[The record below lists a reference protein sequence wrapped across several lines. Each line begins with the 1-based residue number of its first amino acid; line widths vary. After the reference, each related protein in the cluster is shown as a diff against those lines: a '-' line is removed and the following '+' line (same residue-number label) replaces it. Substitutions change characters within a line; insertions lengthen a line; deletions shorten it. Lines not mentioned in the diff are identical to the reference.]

1 MLIAHARLR
10 ARVAVLTIVSFL
22 TGPVAPLFARQ
33 APTTTQAP
41 AKPATATPAPAKP
54 AAATPAAAKPATPT
68 AAKAAPAPVPADGG
82 WPRAYTTASGATMVI
97 YQPQVA
103 AWEEQKRLTAY
114 SAVSYTSKGATKPT
128 LGTIKLESDTSV
140 ALDERLVNF
149 SQLMVTESNFP
160 TLDRDRLRVVVS
172 EITAAI
178 PLDDRVIGLDRV
190 LANIDTSQVIPKNV
204 DGVKA
209 DPPPIFFSQ
218 TPAILVNLDG
228 EPIWAPIKQ
237 NDLQSAVNTNWD
249 LFQHVPTKTFY
260 LRNEKAW
267 LKATDLNG
275 PWTSTTDLPDSF
287 EKLPDD
293 DPNWKEIKDNLPGWR
308 SKTGQA
314 PKVFVSL
321 VPAELIL
328 VTGGK
333 PVYATITGVPKLLW
347 VSNTESDVFRM
358 GATGAVYFLVSG
370 RWFSAPDFT
379 GPWTFATPNLP
390 DDFKKIPLEHA
401 RSRVL
406 ASVPG
411 TTQAAE
417 AVLLASIPQTARVSK
432 TLQAPM
438 IDVSGRSGR
447 VPADRDDDG
456 AARGQHGQGR
466 LQGRGSV
473 LPLLPGRLVHVD
485 DAERPVVGHRQR
497 AEGDLFDSGQL
508 VVLPRHLRRRPGVE
522 QRRSGFRDGHGVH
535 RRDDRI
541 RLRNVGHGVLLPA
554 VYGFYGGYPYY
565 YPRYPSYGYHASYN
579 PWTGAYTRGV
589 SAYGPYGG
597 AGAAQRYNPRTGT
610 YSRGAVAYG
619 PGGSRG
625 VAQAYNPRTGA
636 YGQTRQ
642 GSNVYGN
649 WGSTQVQRGDQWAST
664 SHVTNN
670 RTGTT
675 TRTASGSGGGSAVT
689 RTGGA
694 GGNSGAV
701 KTGSG
706 DMYAGRDGNVYKN
719 TGDGWQKSD
728 GNGNW
733 NNVQPPTDAQKQ
745 QAQDRASQAGD
756 RGTQAGTQSS
766 GRAAG
771 WDSSTAGQVQ
781 RDSAARAEGTQRT
794 TDQGRVQSGSSTRSG
809 SYRAGGGASRGGG
822 GGGRRR

>member
-1 MLIAHARLR
+1 
-10 ARVAVLTIVSFL
+10 
-22 TGPVAPLFARQ
+22 
-33 APTTTQAP
+33 
-41 AKPATATPAPAKP
+41 
-54 AAATPAAAKPATPT
+54 
-68 AAKAAPAPVPADGG
+68 
-82 WPRAYTTASGATMVI
+82 MVI

-103 AWEEQKRLTAY
+103 TWEEQKRLTAY
-114 SAVSYTSKGATKPT
+114 SAVSYTMKGVSKPA
-128 LGTIKLESDTSV
+128 LGTIKLEANTSV

-149 SQLMVTESNFP
+149 SDLMIVESNFA
-160 TLDRDRLRVVVS
+160 TLDRDQLRVVAS
-172 EITAAI
+172 ELTSAM
-178 PLDDRVIGLDRV
+178 PTDDRVIGLDRV
-190 LANIDTSQVIPKNV
+190 LANLDTSKIIPKSV
-204 DGVKA
+204 EGVKA

-228 EPIWAPIKQ
+228 PPIWAPIKG
-237 NDLQSAVNTNWD
+237 NDLQTAVNTNWD
-249 LFQHVPTKTFY
+249 LFQHVPTKTLY
-260 LRNEKAW
+260 LRNEKQW

-293 DPNWKEIKDNLPGWR
+293 DPNWKDVKDNLPGWR
-308 SKTGQA
+308 SKAGDP
-314 PKVFVSL
+314 PKVFVSQ

-333 PVYATITGVPKLLW
+333 PVYATITGAPKLLW

-358 GATGAVYFLVSG
+358 GATGTVYFLVSG
-370 RWFSAPDFT
+370 RWFSASDFN

-417 AVLLASIPQTARVSK
+417 AVLLASIPQTARVNK
-432 TLQAPM
+432 TLQAPK
-438 IDVSGRSGR
+438 IDYQGGMAEFQPIETTTVQRAVNTDKDVFKVGDLYYLCFQGVWFMSTMPNGPWSVTGNVPKEIYSIPVSSSSYP
-447 VPADRDDDG
+447 VTYVTV
-456 AARGQHGQGR
+456 QE
-466 LQGRGSV
+466 SN
-473 LPLLPGRLVHVD
+473 D
-485 DAERPVVGHRQR
+485 DAVVFATAAAYTGVMI
-497 AEGDLFDSGQL
+497 AFGCAMWGSGYYY
-508 VVLPRHLRRRPGVE
+508 PPY
-522 QRRSGFRDGHGVH
+522 
-535 RRDDRI
+535 
-541 RLRNVGHGVLLPA
+541 
-554 VYGFYGGYPYY
+554 YGFYGGYPYY
-565 YPRYPSYGYHASYN
+565 YPRYPTYGYHASYN

-597 AGAAQRYNPRTGT
+597 AGMAQRYNPRTGT

-619 PGGSRG
+619 PGGARG

-675 TRTASGSGGGSAVT
+675 TRTASGSGGGSAIT

-701 KTGSG
+701 RTGSG
-706 DMYAGRDGNVYKN
+706 DMYAGRDGNVYRN

-728 GNGNW
+728 GSGNW
-733 NNVQPPTDAQKQ
+733 NNVQPPTDAQRQ

-756 RGTQAGTQSS
+756 RGTQAGTQS
-766 GRAAG
+766 GNRAAG

-781 RDSAARAEGTQRT
+781 RDSAARAEGTRRT